1 MAIGKIQRIP
11 LREVW
16 RHEEHDFSAWL
27 SENIDVLAECVGM
40 DLTTPEREQPAG
52 DFSVDLV
59 SENGVGETVIIEN
72 QLERSDHDH
81 LGKLLTY
88 SAAFDAKHAIWI
100 VGDARSEHAAT
111 VAWLNQSSSTSFY
124 LLRAE
129 AVRIGQSEPAL
140 NLVLVIGPSRES
152 KAVGAEK
159 REQAER
165 HVERRAFWEQ
175 LIPRIR
181 DRNALHK
188 NCSPTSD
195 NWLTSPSGIPGFYYL
210 LRIGTNW
217 WAVLVEIYH
226 PDLRWNKAA
235 LLALQ
240 AHKAEIEAIF
250 GTSLEWDLRPES
262 RGSWLRFESK
272 QGGYRSAVELL
283 PAIFDSMIDAMSRL
297 EAATRPYLKAA
308 AEKADDAL
316 RADCN
321 DAPQQTED

>member
-1 MAIGKIQRIP
+1 MSIGKIQRVP

-27 SENIDVLAECVGM
+27 SENIDVLSECVG
-40 DLTTPEREQPAG
+40 LELNPPEREKPAG

-59 SENGVGETVIIEN
+59 SETSDGETVIIEN

-100 VGDARSEHAAT
+100 VGSVRNEHAAT

-124 LLRAE
+124 LMRAE
-129 AVRIGQSEPAL
+129 AIRIGKSEPAL
-140 NLVLVIGPSRES
+140 NLVLVIGPSKES
-152 KAVGAEK
+152 KAVGTEK
-159 REQAER
+159 REQAQR

-175 LIPRIR
+175 LLPRIR
-181 DRNALHK
+181 ARSALHK
-188 NCSPTSD
+188 NCSPSDD
-195 NWLTSPSGIPGFYYL
+195 NWLTSPSGVPGFYYL

-217 WAVLVEIYH
+217 WAALVEIYH
-226 PDLRWNKAA
+226 QRLEWNKAA
-235 LLALQ
+235 LRALES
-240 AHKAEIEAIF
+240 HKCEIESAF
-250 GTSLEWDLRPES
+250 GSPLEWDLRPES

-272 QGGYRSAVELL
+272 QGGYRSPPEQL

-308 AEKADDAL
+308 AVKADGDSQIAMN
-316 RADCN
+316 RD
-321 DAPQQTED
+321 PQSIEV